1 MNIKSISNN
10 LLFVNQPKDKKA
22 ENPQTQDVKDKI
34 EISNAGRNIAASELS
49 PERLEEIRSRI
60 SSKFYSTDEVYNKVA
75 EKILGEL
82 NK

>member
-1 MNIKSISNN
+1 VNIKSISNN
-10 LLFVNQPKDKKA
+10 LPFINQPKDKKV
-22 ENPQTQDVKDKI
+22 ENSQTQDVKDKI

-49 PERLEEIRSRI
+49 PDRLEEIRSRI
-60 SSKFYSTDEVYNKVA
+60 NSKFYSTDEVYNKVA